1 MHFGFSGNVLAIEE
15 KLWYG
20 HTRSWDCG
28 VWPWQW
34 GIMMSDG
41 ATKGQCNHE
50 QPCSVS
56 SHFCQAHYLQWAP
69 SKGDINFLLFHH
81 CNRRD
86 VQAFFFWESIYVCA
100 GVLTIIVDCFTS
112 PCSEF
117 YLPFVFNVKKITA
130 HPNHQSLT
138 LKAWC
143 SIVYTILL
151 LNNRITAKHQRERER
166 KNTFQH
172 FSYLIPDFGPWHIF
186 LHI

>member
-1 MHFGFSGNVLAIEE
+1 MLEICTIIFVDLILLVLSLRNAFWVSGNVLAIEE

-86 VQAFFFWESIYVCA
+86 VQ
-100 GVLTIIVDCFTS
+100 TIFLRVYIC
-112 PCSEF
+112 
-117 YLPFVFNVKKITA
+117 LR
-130 HPNHQSLT
+130 
-138 LKAWC
+138 WC
-143 SIVYTILL
+143 SDGNSWLFYFSVLWILP
-151 LNNRITAKHQRERER
+151 A
-166 KNTFQH
+166 FCV
-172 FSYLIPDFGPWHIF
+172 
-186 LHI
+186 